1 MHTVEIFSGPVS
13 ARSPG
18 NVGVLDEELRST
30 DRYVIFMEIRVAAAC
45 CGAAQSS
52 VQLEA
57 HRKERG
63 VRVESVF
70 MERVIRGRDFR

>member
-1 MHTVEIFSGPVS
+1 MHTVDIFSGPVS

-30 DRYVIFMEIRVAAAC
+30 DRFVIFMGIRVATAC
-45 CGAAQSS
+45 CGAAQSL
-52 VQLEA
+52 VQPEV
-57 HRKERG
+57 HREERG

-70 MERVIRGRDFR
+70 MERVICERDFR